1 MSDIQ
6 VKGFQKTFDIKTYS
20 IYNIVNKVIEL

>member
-6 VKGFQKTFDIKTYS
+6 VKGFQKTFDITTYS
-20 IYNIVNKVIEL
+20 IYNIVNKVIEV

>member
-20 IYNIVNKVIEL
+20 IYNIVNKVIEV

>member
-6 VKGFQKTFDIKTYS
+6 VKGFQKTFDIKTYL
-20 IYNIVNKVIEL
+20 IYNIVNKVIEV